1 MSSFNKK
8 ITTHTN
14 KNKINAHSQKKDF
27 DQKKKKK
34 SLEGFNSRPEHT

>member
-27 DQKKKKK
+27 DQKKKKITR
-34 SLEGFNSRPEHT
+34 GVQQQT